1 MSIMNGFQQRRRLI
15 GSLIFLV
22 LLVIGIVLILP
33 FVWMAVV
40 SFERYANIQPPFP
53 PSFIVQNPSFFNFK
67 IITENG
73 EIWTAYRNSMI
84 VAIGSVAVNLVA
96 VLAGGYALSKGKFR
110 GKKAIFLIILAT
122 MMIPFET
129 RMIPMFTMFSR
140 VGLTNNFLPLILPN
154 IIDGFGLLL
163 AKQFFDELPDS
174 LREAAQIDG
183 ASEICIFRRIFMP
196 LTSPIMATIVI
207 LKFMDSWNAFL
218 WPLVV
223 LTGTETRTVPIFISA
238 FSYEGGTRM
247 AGSTMCVAF
256 LGIIPVL
263 LVFLLLQKYIIQS
276 IALTGT
282 KGE

>member
-1 MSIMNGFQQRRRLI
+1 MNHRTHAEKLTDRAVFVLLLLI
-15 GSLIFLV
+15 GVFLV
-22 LLVIGIVLILP
+22 LP
-33 FVWMAVV
+33 FVWMTVV
-40 SFERYANIQPPFP
+40 AFERYANIQPPFP
-53 PSFIVQNPSFFNFK
+53 PSFRLQNPSLFNFK

-73 EIWTAYRNSMI
+73 GIWTAYKNSFI
-84 VAIGSVAVNLVA
+84 VAVGSVAVNLVA
-96 VLAGGYALSKGKFR
+96 VLMGGYALSKGKFR
-110 GKKAIFLIILAT
+110 GKKLIFLIILAT

-129 RMIPMFTMFSR
+129 RMIPMFRMFSAI
-140 VGLTNNFLPLILPN
+140 GQTNNFWPLIMPN

-163 AKQFFDELPDS
+163 TKQFFDKLPDS

-183 ASEICIFRRIFMP
+183 ASELRIFARVYLP

-207 LKFMDSWNAFL
+207 LKFMDSWNSFL

-223 LTGTETRTVPIFISA
+223 LTGEETRTVPVFISA

-263 LVFLLLQKYIIQS
+263 IVFLVLQKYIIQS
-276 IALTGT
+276 IALSGT

>member
-1 MSIMNGFQQRRRLI
+1 MNHKTPSQKLADRLVFVLLLVL
-15 GSLIFLV
+15 GVFLV
-22 LLVIGIVLILP
+22 LP
-33 FVWMAVV
+33 FVWMTVV
-40 SFERYANIQPPFP
+40 AFERYANIQPPFP
-53 PSFIVQNPSFFNFK
+53 PSFLVKNPSLFNFK

-73 EIWTAYRNSMI
+73 GIWTAYKNSMI
-84 VAIGSVAVNLVA
+84 VAVFSVIVNLIA

-110 GKKAIFLIILAT
+110 GKKVIFLIILAT

-129 RMIPMFTMFSR
+129 RMIPMFRMFSSI
-140 VGLTNNFLPLILPN
+140 GLTNNFLPLILPN

-163 AKQFFDELPDS
+163 TKQFFDKLPDS

-183 ASEICIFRRIFMP
+183 ASEMRIFARVFLP

-207 LKFMDSWNAFL
+207 LKFMDSWNSFL

-223 LTGTETRTVPIFISA
+223 LTGEETRTVPVFISA

-263 LVFLLLQKYIIQS
+263 IVFLLLQKYIIQS
-276 IALTGT
+276 IALSGT